1 MDSREVRLKMKR
13 LGRWLLPMLS
23 VGLLMALPLAAQ
35 DSPPADPAATTTPD
49 EDGFNIA
56 ENLEDILQEPLGADS
71 YRYDSQGRRDPF
83 RSLIGP
89 RRTTGIDDRPP
100 GTPGFLVD
108 EIDLAGVVRTKQ
120 SLVAMIAG
128 PDNKG
133 YLLRV
138 GDKVFDG
145 EVVRITQSSIVF
157 RQEVNDPTRIERFRE
172 VVKELSPQSV
182 KE

>member
-1 MDSREVRLKMKR
+1 MSRIRKTLFA
-13 LGRWLLPMLS
+13 LLCG
-23 VGLLMALPLAAQ
+23 VVAVFPLAAQ
-35 DSPPADPAATTTPD
+35 DAPATDTMT
-49 EDGFNIA
+49 EDGAFNIE

-89 RRTTGIDDRPP
+89 ARTSGIGERPP

-108 EIDLAGVVRTKQ
+108 EIDLAGVIRTKQ
-120 SLVAMIAG
+120 RMVAMIAG

-133 YLLRV
+133 HLLSV

-145 EVVRITQSSIVF
+145 EVVRITQDSIVF

-172 VVKELSPQSV
+172 VVKELAPQSV
-182 KE
+182 KR

>member
-1 MDSREVRLKMKR
+1 MNRIRRLMFA
-13 LGRWLLPMLS
+13 MLCG
-23 VGLLMALPLAAQ
+23 GLLLALPIAAQ
-35 DSPPADPAATTTPD
+35 DSPAPDATAPPVAED
-49 EDGFNIA
+49 EGQFDIE

-89 RRTTGIDDRPP
+89 ARTTGVGERPP

-145 EVVRITQSSIVF
+145 EVVRITQASIVF

-182 KE
+182 KK

>member
-1 MDSREVRLKMKR
+1 MSRIRYI
-13 LGRWLLPMLS
+13 WLA
-23 VGLLMALPLAAQ
+23 LLCAAVLVAFPLAAQ
-35 DSPPADPAATTTPD
+35 ETPPPTEAAPAAAD
-49 EDGFNIA
+49 EGEQGFDIE
-56 ENLEDILQEPLGADS
+56 ENLEDILQEPIGGDA

-89 RRTTGIDDRPP
+89 ARTAGVGERPP

-108 EIDLAGVVRTKQ
+108 EVDLAGVVRTKQ

-145 EVVRITQSSIVF
+145 EVVRITQQSIVF

-182 KE
+182 KK

>member
-1 MDSREVRLKMKR
+1 MSRIRNILFVVVCGVTL
-13 LGRWLLPMLS
+13 
-23 VGLLMALPLAAQ
+23 AAFPLAAQ
-35 DSPPADPAATTTPD
+35 QEPVPATETAATAGD
-49 EDGFNIA
+49 DGAFDIE
-56 ENLEDILQEPLGADS
+56 ENLEEILQEPLGADA

-89 RRTTGIDDRPP
+89 ARTTAIGERPD

-108 EIDLAGVVRTKQ
+108 EIALNGIVRTKQ

-138 GDKVFDG
+138 GDRVFDG
-145 EVVRITQSSIVF
+145 EVVRITQTSLVF

-182 KE
+182 KK

>member
-1 MDSREVRLKMKR
+1 MRAFRNI
-13 LGRWLLPMLS
+13 LLVLS
-23 VGLLMALPLAAQ
+23 CGMTLVAFPLAAQ
-35 DSPPADPAATTTPD
+35 EAPATAEPTGFEF
-49 EDGFNIA
+49 ED
-56 ENLEDILQEPLGADS
+56 NLEELLQEPLGADA

-89 RRTTGIDDRPP
+89 ARTALIGERPP

-108 EIDLAGVVRTKQ
+108 EIVLSGVFRTKQ
-120 SLVAMIAG
+120 SLVAMISG
-128 PDNKG
+128 PDNMSH
-133 YLLRV
+133 LLRV

-145 EVVRITQSSIVF
+145 EVVRVTPTSLVF

-182 KE
+182 KN

>member
-1 MDSREVRLKMKR
+1 MSRIRRVLFA
-13 LGRWLLPMLS
+13 MLCGAM
-23 VGLLMALPLAAQ
+23 VIALPLSAQ
-35 DSPPADPAATTTPD
+35 EAPAADTAGTVTQD
-49 EDGFNIA
+49 EGFDIE
-56 ENLEDILQEPLGADS
+56 ENLEDILQAEPLGADA

-89 RRTTGIDDRPP
+89 ARTAGIGERPP

-145 EVVRITQSSIVF
+145 EVVRITQDSIVF

-182 KE
+182 KK

>member
-1 MDSREVRLKMKR
+1 MDSREVMLEMKR
-13 LGRWLLPMLS
+13 LGRWFLPMLG
-23 VGLLMALPLAAQ
+23 VALLMALPLVAQ
-35 DSPPADPAATTTPD
+35 DSPAADPAAPTE
-49 EDGFNIA
+49 EDFNI
-56 ENLEDILQEPLGADS
+56 EEKLEDILQEPLGADS

-89 RRTTGIDDRPP
+89 RRTAGIDDRPP

-108 EIDLAGVVRTKQ
+108 EIDLAGVVKTKQ

-145 EVVRITQSSIVF
+145 EVVRITQNSIVF

-172 VVKELSPQSV
+172 VVKELTPQSV

>member
-1 MDSREVRLKMKR
+1 MSRIRRVLFA
-13 LGRWLLPMLS
+13 MLCGA
-23 VGLLMALPLAAQ
+23 VVVAFPLAAQ
-35 DSPPADPAATTTPD
+35 EAPAPAEAATTTVAED
-49 EDGFNIA
+49 DGFDIE
-56 ENLEDILQEPLGADS
+56 ENLEDILQQEPLGADS

-89 RRTTGIDDRPP
+89 ARTAGVGERPP

-108 EIDLAGVVRTKQ
+108 EIDLAGVVRTRNT
-120 SLVAMIAG
+120 LVAMIAG

-145 EVVRITQSSIVF
+145 EVVRITQDSIVF

-182 KE
+182 KK